1 MTANFNAKSAKLR
14 KEREE
19 IEAIAA
25 DIVDSSI
32 KVHRALGPGLLEG
45 VYENCVSIE
54 LRSRGHKVDQQ
65 MTLPV
70 QYEGHKIEQ
79 GFRIDILVDD
89 AVVIEV
95 KAVEKML
102 PVHLAQTMTYLRLGD
117 FNLGLLLNFN
127 VPMMKDG
134 IKRVVNNL

>member
-1 MTANFNAKSAKLR
+1 
-14 KEREE
+14 
-19 IEAIAA
+19 
-25 DIVDSSI
+25 
-32 KVHRALGPGLLEG
+32 
-45 VYENCVSIE
+45 
-54 LRSRGHKVDQQ
+54 